1 MGILEKDKFHKVEP
15 KKFKKEQIIF
25 ARSEYFSAEIEGKRF
40 FQLGTFGENGDSEG
54 QTIRFERDTAIF
66 LIDVL
71 IKEFDLQADIK
82 VSFK

>member
-1 MGILEKDKFHKVEP
+1 MGILEKDKLYKITD

-40 FQLGTFGENGDSEG
+40 FQLGTFGEKGDSEG
-54 QTIRFERDTAIF
+54 QTIRFDRDAAIF
-66 LIDVL
+66 LIDIL

>member
-1 MGILEKDKFHKVEP
+1 MGILEKDKLHKITN
-15 KKFKKEQIIF
+15 KNFKKEQIIF
-25 ARSEYFSAEIEGKRF
+25 ARSEYFIGKIEGKQF
-40 FQLGTFGENGDSEG
+40 FQLGTFGEKGDNEG
-54 QTIRFERDTAIF
+54 QTIRFDRDTAIF